1 MVKFSQRD
9 LMAFARLLKQLR
21 GDKSQEEFAAK
32 LGVSRGVISNPE
44 TGKRPPSESLY
55 QILLS
60 NFPNQRHRILKTYA
74 PIAAARRSSK
84 RPRAV
89 ALPAALGREIESL
102 VRRGREWETQQTI
115 ERALEET
122 SDVAQR
128 IALLERLG
136 DLLWTSS
143 SRSRST
149 AALDRYEQALEAA
162 EAAGYEDHAVRL
174 ADILA
179 EALLAGWDYDR
190 ALTLVADRLTPDRGS
205 GTLWLRHGIVRWHQ
219 GALADAYASMTAAL
233 TYGVPRPSVLLYRG
247 QVLTD
252 WNRFE
257 EAILELDEAIPQA
270 PEPFSEASA
279 RSARAYAL
287 TSLGDFRKAS
297 VDLETATKLSP
308 NNGLSYYFQGLCYR
322 YHGLHEGAI
331 YFLAQVVSS
340 PHAVRSLSQTRVDA
354 AYAILADYGVVRTEH
369 GQTLIE
375 VTHGF
380 ERLPGS
386 NLNAPEK

>member
-21 GDKSQEEFAAK
+21 GDKSQEEIAAK

-143 SRSRST
+143 SRSRRT
-149 AALDRYEQALEAA
+149 AA
-162 EAAGYEDHAVRL
+162 
-174 ADILA
+174 
-179 EALLAGWDYDR
+179 
-190 ALTLVADRLTPDRGS
+190 
-205 GTLWLRHGIVRWHQ
+205 
-219 GALADAYASMTAAL
+219 
-233 TYGVPRPSVLLYRG
+233 PR
-247 QVLTD
+247 
-252 WNRFE
+252 
-257 EAILELDEAIPQA
+257 
-270 PEPFSEASA
+270 
-279 RSARAYAL
+279 
-287 TSLGDFRKAS
+287 
-297 VDLETATKLSP
+297 
-308 NNGLSYYFQGLCYR
+308 
-322 YHGLHEGAI
+322 
-331 YFLAQVVSS
+331 
-340 PHAVRSLSQTRVDA
+340 
-354 AYAILADYGVVRTEH
+354 
-369 GQTLIE
+369 
-375 VTHGF
+375 
-380 ERLPGS
+380 
-386 NLNAPEK
+386 